1 MGLLELHQQAPNS
14 SGFHRYQLIYVV
26 RDGIVSEFRRDM
38 GLASKYKGV
47 KYLNIPSLLEHSV
60 DELMDIADY
69 LRSETEIDLLDLFS
83 LDRMNLTS

>member
-1 MGLLELHQQAPNS
+1 
-14 SGFHRYQLIYVV
+14 
-26 RDGIVSEFRRDM
+26 M